1 MNRKLW
7 QTTFTVL
14 ALFAASV
21 VLTGCPKK
29 PAPQAGTGPGGAAGP
44 TVSGGAGSGMGGAG
58 TGAGGAGAGG
68 GAMGSG
74 PGSAGLGAGA
84 GGTGAG
90 GAGVT
95 GAGGAGTGAGV
106 TGAGGAGTGA
116 GMGAGAGTGA
126 GATGTTIPSLPSPK
140 EFVETAALRDV
151 YFDFDRYDIRTGD
164 KTTLDDNA
172 KWLRTNQAALLLIEG
187 HADERGT
194 NEYNLALG
202 ERRAKA
208 TRDYFVSVGI
218 DAGRITVISYG
229 EERPTCTEKAEP
241 CWAKNRRAHF
251 LVKQ

>member
-1 MNRKLW
+1 MTRRPW

-29 PAPQAGTGPGGAAGP
+29 PAPQAGTGPGGGAGP
-44 TVSGGAGSGMGGAG
+44 TVSGGTGSGAGGAG
-58 TGAGGAGAGG
+58 TGAGAGGTGAG

-74 PGSAGLGAGA
+74 PGSAGGTGAGSGAGGAGAAGAGGAGA
-84 GGTGAG
+84 GGAAGAGAG
-90 GAGVT
+90 GA
-95 GAGGAGTGAGV
+95 A
-106 TGAGGAGTGA
+106 
-116 GMGAGAGTGA
+116 
-126 GATGTTIPSLPSPK
+126 ATGTTITSLPSPK
-140 EFVETAALRDV
+140 EFVESAALRDL
-151 YFDFDRYDIRTGD
+151 YFDFDRYDVRAGD
-164 KTTLDDNA
+164 KGTLDENA
-172 KWLRTNQAALLLIEG
+172 KWLKSNQSALLLIEG

-208 TRDYFVSVGI
+208 TRDYLVSVGI

-229 EERPTCTEKAEP
+229 EERPTCTEKADG

>member
-1 MNRKLW
+1 MTRKPW

-29 PAPQAGTGPGGAAGP
+29 PAPQAGTGPGGGAGP
-44 TVSGGAGSGMGGAG
+44 TVAGGSGSGAGGAG
-58 TGAGGAGAGG
+58 TGAGGSGG
-68 GAMGSG
+68 GTMGSG
-74 PGSAGLGAGA
+74 PGAGGAIGSGGAGAGA

-90 GAGVT
+90 SA
-95 GAGGAGTGAGV
+95 GAGGAGGA
-106 TGAGGAGTGA
+106 GAGGAA
-116 GMGAGAGTGA
+116 
-126 GATGTTIPSLPSPK
+126 ATGTTIPSLPSPK
-140 EFVETAALRDV
+140 EFVESAALRDV
-151 YFDFDRYDIRTGD
+151 YFDFDRYDVRAGD
-164 KTTLDDNA
+164 KGTLDENA
-172 KWLRTNQAALLLIEG
+172 NWLKSNQSAMLLIEG

-208 TRDYFVSVGI
+208 TRDYLVSVGI
-218 DAGRITVISYG
+218 DAGRITVLSYG
-229 EERPTCTEKAEP
+229 EERPTCTEKTEG

>member
-1 MNRKLW
+1 MTRRPW

-29 PAPQAGTGPGGAAGP
+29 PAPQAGTGPGGGAGP
-44 TVSGGAGSGMGGAG
+44 TVSGGAGSGA
-58 TGAGGAGAGG
+58 TGAGSAGAGAGG

-74 PGSAGLGAGA
+74 PGSAGSMGAGGAAGTGGAAGAGGAGAGAGA
-84 GGTGAG
+84 GG
-90 GAGVT
+90 
-95 GAGGAGTGAGV
+95 
-106 TGAGGAGTGA
+106 
-116 GMGAGAGTGA
+116 AGAA

-140 EFVETAALRDV
+140 EFVESAALRDV
-151 YFDFDRYDIRTGD
+151 YFDFDHYEVRAGD
-164 KTTLDDNA
+164 KGTLDENA
-172 KWLRTNQAALLLIEG
+172 KWLKTNQSALLLIEG

-202 ERRAKA
+202 ERRAKS
-208 TRDYFVSVGI
+208 TRDYLVSVGI

-229 EERPTCTEKAEP
+229 EERPTCTDKAEA

>member
-1 MNRKLW
+1 MSRKPW

-29 PAPQAGTGPGGAAGP
+29 PAPQAGTGPGGGAGP
-44 TVSGGAGSGMGGAG
+44 TVAGGSGSGAGGAG
-58 TGAGGAGAGG
+58 TGAGGAGSGT
-68 GAMGSG
+68 MGSG
-74 PGSAGLGAGA
+74 PGAGGALGSGGAGA

-90 GAGVT
+90 GAGST
-95 GAGGAGTGAGV
+95 GAGGAGAGGTGA
-106 TGAGGAGTGA
+106 GAGGAT
-116 GMGAGAGTGA
+116 
-126 GATGTTIPSLPSPK
+126 ATGTTIPSLPSPK
-140 EFVETAALRDV
+140 EFVESAALRDV
-151 YFDFDRYDIRTGD
+151 YFDFDRYDVRAGD
-164 KTTLDDNA
+164 KGTLDENA
-172 KWLRTNQAALLLIEG
+172 NWLKSNQSAMLLIEG

-208 TRDYFVSVGI
+208 TRDYLVSVGI

-229 EERPTCTEKAEP
+229 EERPTCTEKTEG

>member
-1 MNRKLW
+1 MIRKPW

-29 PAPQAGTGPGGAAGP
+29 PAPQAGTGPGGGAGP
-44 TVSGGAGSGMGGAG
+44 TVAGGSGSGAGGAG
-58 TGAGGAGAGG
+58 TGAGGSGTMGSGPGAG
-68 GAMGSG
+68 GAMGS
-74 PGSAGLGAGA
+74 AGAGA

-90 GAGVT
+90 GAGSA
-95 GAGGAGTGAGV
+95 GAGGAG
-106 TGAGGAGTGA
+106 AGGAA
-116 GMGAGAGTGA
+116 
-126 GATGTTIPSLPSPK
+126 ATGTTIPSLPSPK
-140 EFVETAALRDV
+140 EFVESAALRDV
-151 YFDFDRYDIRTGD
+151 FFDFDRYDVRAGD
-164 KTTLDDNA
+164 KGTLDENA
-172 KWLRTNQAALLLIEG
+172 KWLKSNQSALLLIEG

-208 TRDYFVSVGI
+208 TRDYLVSVGI

-229 EERPTCTEKAEP
+229 EERPICTEKTEA

>member
-1 MNRKLW
+1 MTRKPW

-29 PAPQAGTGPGGAAGP
+29 PAPQAGTGPGGGAGP
-44 TVSGGAGSGMGGAG
+44 TVAGGSGSGAGGAG
-58 TGAGGAGAGG
+58 TGAGGSGG
-68 GAMGSG
+68 GGTMGSG
-74 PGSAGLGAGA
+74 PGAGGALGSGGAGA

-90 GAGVT
+90 SA
-95 GAGGAGTGAGV
+95 GAGGAGAGGA
-106 TGAGGAGTGA
+106 GAGGAA
-116 GMGAGAGTGA
+116 
-126 GATGTTIPSLPSPK
+126 ATGTTIPSLPSPK
-140 EFVETAALRDV
+140 EFVESAALRDV
-151 YFDFDRYDIRTGD
+151 FFDFDRYDVRAGD
-164 KTTLDDNA
+164 KGTLDENA
-172 KWLRTNQAALLLIEG
+172 KWLKSNQSALLLIEG

-208 TRDYFVSVGI
+208 TRDYLVSVGV

-229 EERPTCTEKAEP
+229 EERPTCTEKAEG

>member
-1 MNRKLW
+1 MNWRPW

-29 PAPQAGTGPGGAAGP
+29 PAPQAGTGPGGGAGP
-44 TVSGGAGSGMGGAG
+44 TVSGGSGAGAGGAGSGAGGAGGGTMGSGPGSGGSMGAGGGAG
-58 TGAGGAGAGG
+58 TGAGAGGAGAGG
-68 GAMGSG
+68 AAGSG
-74 PGSAGLGAGA
+74 AGGAGA
-84 GGTGAG
+84 GGA
-90 GAGVT
+90 
-95 GAGGAGTGAGV
+95 
-106 TGAGGAGTGA
+106 
-116 GMGAGAGTGA
+116 A

-140 EFVETAALRDV
+140 EFVESAALRDV
-151 YFDFDRYDIRTGD
+151 FFEFDRYDVRAGD
-164 KTTLDDNA
+164 KGTLDENA
-172 KWLRTNQAALLLIEG
+172 KWLKTNQSALLLIEG

-208 TRDYFVSVGI
+208 TRDYLVSVGI

-229 EERPTCTEKAEP
+229 EERPVCTEKNDA
-241 CWAKNRRAHF
+241 CWGKNRRAHF

>member
-1 MNRKLW
+1 MTRKPW

-29 PAPQAGTGPGGAAGP
+29 PAPQAGTGPGGGAGP
-44 TVSGGAGSGMGGAG
+44 TVAGGSGSGAGGAG
-58 TGAGGAGAGG
+58 TGAGGSGGGTMGSGPGAG

-74 PGSAGLGAGA
+74 GAGAGA

-90 GAGVT
+90 GAGSA
-95 GAGGAGTGAGV
+95 GAGGAGGA
-106 TGAGGAGTGA
+106 A
-116 GMGAGAGTGA
+116 
-126 GATGTTIPSLPSPK
+126 ATGTTIPSLPSPK
-140 EFVETAALRDV
+140 EFVESAALRDV
-151 YFDFDRYDIRTGD
+151 YFDFDRYDVRAGD
-164 KTTLDDNA
+164 KGMLDENA
-172 KWLRTNQAALLLIEG
+172 KWLKSNQSALLLIEG

-208 TRDYFVSVGI
+208 TRDYLVSVGI

-229 EERPTCTEKAEP
+229 EERPTCTEKTEG

>member
-1 MNRKLW
+1 MTRKPW

-29 PAPQAGTGPGGAAGP
+29 PAPQAGTGPGGGAGP
-44 TVSGGAGSGMGGAG
+44 TVAGGSGSGAGGAG
-58 TGAGGAGAGG
+58 TGAGGSSGG
-68 GAMGSG
+68 GTMGSG
-74 PGSAGLGAGA
+74 PGAGGAVGSGGGAGA

-90 GAGVT
+90 GTGAAGSGGA
-95 GAGGAGTGAGV
+95 GAGGAG
-106 TGAGGAGTGA
+106 AGGAA
-116 GMGAGAGTGA
+116 
-126 GATGTTIPSLPSPK
+126 ATGTTIPSLPSPK
-140 EFVETAALRDV
+140 EFVESAALRDV
-151 YFDFDRYDIRTGD
+151 YFDFDRYDVRAGD
-164 KTTLDDNA
+164 KGTLDENA
-172 KWLRTNQAALLLIEG
+172 KWLKSNQSALLLIEG

-208 TRDYFVSVGI
+208 TRDYLVSVGV

-229 EERPTCTEKAEP
+229 EERPTCTEKAEG

>member
-1 MNRKLW
+1 MTRKPW

-29 PAPQAGTGPGGAAGP
+29 PAPQAGTGPGGGAGP
-44 TVSGGAGSGMGGAG
+44 TVAGGSGSGAGGAG
-58 TGAGGAGAGG
+58 TGAGGSGG
-68 GAMGSG
+68 GTMGSG
-74 PGSAGLGAGA
+74 PGAGGAIGSGGAGAGA

-90 GAGVT
+90 GAGSA
-95 GAGGAGTGAGV
+95 GAGGAGGA
-106 TGAGGAGTGA
+106 A
-116 GMGAGAGTGA
+116 
-126 GATGTTIPSLPSPK
+126 ATGTTIPSLPSPK
-140 EFVETAALRDV
+140 EFVESAALRDV
-151 YFDFDRYDIRTGD
+151 YFDFDRYDVRAGD
-164 KTTLDDNA
+164 KGTLDENA
-172 KWLRTNQAALLLIEG
+172 NWLKSNQSAMLLIEG

-208 TRDYFVSVGI
+208 TRDYLVSVGI

-229 EERPTCTEKAEP
+229 EERPTCTEKTEG

>member
-1 MNRKLW
+1 MTWRSW

-29 PAPQAGTGPGGAAGP
+29 PAPQAGTGPGGGAGP
-44 TVSGGAGSGMGGAG
+44 TVSGGSGSGAGGAG
-58 TGAGGAGAGG
+58 TGAGGTGAG

-74 PGSAGLGAGA
+74 PGSAGSMGA

-90 GAGVT
+90 GAGAA
-95 GAGGAGTGAGV
+95 GAGGAGA
-106 TGAGGAGTGA
+106 GAGGAMGA
-116 GMGAGAGTGA
+116 GGAGTGA

-140 EFVETAALRDV
+140 EFVESAALRDV
-151 YFDFDRYDIRTGD
+151 FFDFDRYDVRTGD
-164 KTTLDDNA
+164 KGTLDENA
-172 KWLRTNQAALLLIEG
+172 KWLKSNQSALLLIEG

-208 TRDYFVSVGI
+208 TRDYLVSVGV

-229 EERPTCTEKAEP
+229 EERPICTEKNDA